1 MQTIEQANLPG
12 TIEVFKHS
20 MFGELPVLIQ
30 DGKEHF
36 AATVVAKTLGYV
48 DPHKAIKQHT
58 KEDGWVIH
66 PVIDSL
72 GRKQSMKFISEG
84 NLYRLITHS
93 KLPSA
98 ERFESWVFDEVL
110 PSIRKHGTYMTPD
123 TIEKVLSDPDTII
136 KIATQLKEEQAKRM
150 AMETQIEKQK
160 PKVLFAN
167 AVETSETSIL
177 IGQLAKIITQNGIKI
192 GQNRLFEWLRDH
204 GYLCKK
210 GTHYNEPTQYAMER
224 GWFEVKER
232 TISYPDGSVRVTRTT
247 KVTGKGQIYFINK
260 ILQAIAI

>member
-36 AATVVAKTLGYV
+36 GSTVVAKMLGYSNPS
-48 DPHKAIKQHT
+48 DAILRHCK
-58 KEDGWVIH
+58 KEGVVFH
-66 PVIDSL
+66 EVLTP
-72 GRKQSMKFISEG
+72 GGKQSMKFISEG

-177 IGQLAKIITQNGIKI
+177 IGQLAKIITQNGVKI

-260 ILQAIAI
+260 ILQGIAI

>member
-1 MQTIEQANLPG
+1 MQKIEQVNLPG

-20 MFGELPVLIQ
+20 MFGELPVLIKN
-30 DGKEHF
+30 GKEHF
-36 AATVVAKTLGYV
+36 TAKVVAKMLGYSNPS
-48 DPHKAIKQHT
+48 DAILRHCK
-58 KEDGWVIH
+58 KDGVVFH
-66 PVIDSL
+66 EVIDSL

-150 AMETQIEKQK
+150 AAEAQVEKQK
-160 PKVLFAN
+160 PKVLFAS
-167 AVETSETSIL
+167 AVEASETSIL
-177 IGQLAKIITQNGIKI
+177 IGQLAKIITQNGVKI
-192 GQNRLFEWLRDH
+192 GQNRLFEWLRDN
-204 GYLCKK
+204 GYLGKK
-210 GTHYNEPTQYAMER
+210 GAHYNEPTQYSMER
-224 GWFEVKER
+224 GWFEVTER
-232 TISYPDGSVRVTRTT
+232 TFNNPDGSIRVTRTT
-247 KVTGKGQIYFINK
+247 KVTGKGQVYFINK
-260 ILQAIAI
+260 LLQGIAV